1 MVVKLIFLKMKM
13 FSLKNKIV
21 VITGASGLLGFEHSK
36 AVAKAEGIPI
46 LLDINLNK
54 IKSKIKILKN
64 DFDVDCSGYCVD
76 ITNEKSVIENCK
88 KIVKKYGRIDCLINN
103 AANNPKIII

>member
-1 MVVKLIFLKMKM
+1 M
-13 FSLKNKIV
+13 
-21 VITGASGLLGFEHSK
+21 
-36 AVAKAEGIPI
+36 
-46 LLDINLNK
+46 
-54 IKSKIKILKN
+54 KN

-103 AANNPKIII
+103 AANNPKIESSSKTNFSRLENFPVDLWNIDLDVSLKGTFLCIKHYENQISKNKNGG